1 MAVGPACW
9 ARECPTALA
18 SGERLV
24 SYGLQSYVCW
34 FRVLPLRVRKTVNVK
49 PEDVKTASAC
59 EWGIGQIL
67 QEIKLEKPGAGA
79 TRTWFSL
86 WSPFGLPL
94 V

>member
-1 MAVGPACW
+1 M
-9 ARECPTALA
+9 E
-18 SGERLV
+18 
-24 SYGLQSYVCW
+24 
-34 FRVLPLRVRKTVNVK
+34 RKTVNVK

-86 WSPFGLPL
+86 WSPFGLGMHLLSTTDHTTYNLLSPWL
-94 V
+94 

>member
-49 PEDVKTASAC
+49 LGVTAA
-59 EWGIGQIL
+59 
-67 QEIKLEKPGAGA
+67 P
-79 TRTWFSL
+79 
-86 WSPFGLPL
+86 
-94 V
+94 